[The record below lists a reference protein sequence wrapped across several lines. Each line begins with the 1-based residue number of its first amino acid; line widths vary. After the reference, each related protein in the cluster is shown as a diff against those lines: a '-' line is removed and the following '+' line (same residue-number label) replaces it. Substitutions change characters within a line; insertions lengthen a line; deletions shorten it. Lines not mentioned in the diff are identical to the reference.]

1 LNKQR
6 TRTFFCLLRD
16 ARQAGITA
24 PVLGHVGDGNF
35 RMVLMIDPENAREVQ
50 RAKEVNHRLVSRAI
64 VRHL

>member
-1 LNKQR
+1 
-6 TRTFFCLLRD
+6 
-16 ARQAGITA
+16 
-24 PVLGHVGDGNF
+24 VGDGNF